1 MKNIETKICE
11 KCRKRFE
18 KNYKYSKKQWSRAKF
33 CSIKCL
39 NLSRKGKTTSENFRM
54 VKYCKQCGKKLG
66 DYQKHGKQLDK
77 EFEVVKKI
85 TEDHRKSM
93 FDMYNKWFM
102 FYMLVAH
109 IYIASS
115 YRSIL
120 LSLFMGTCILG
131 LAIFFLYQSMRYR
144 K

>member
-1 MKNIETKICE
+1 MKKSDITLNEDFQ
-11 KCRKRFE
+11 RF
-18 KNYKYSKKQWSRAKF
+18 
-33 CSIKCL
+33 IK
-39 NLSRKGKTTSENFRM
+39 
-54 VKYCKQCGKKLG
+54 
-66 DYQKHGKQLDK
+66 KHGKQLDK